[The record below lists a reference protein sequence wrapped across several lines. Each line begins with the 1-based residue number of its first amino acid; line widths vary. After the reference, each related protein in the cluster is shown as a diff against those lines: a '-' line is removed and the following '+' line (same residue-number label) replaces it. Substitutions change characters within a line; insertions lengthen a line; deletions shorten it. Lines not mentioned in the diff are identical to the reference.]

1 MKKFVIRRALTGL
14 MTVIIVF
21 ALNFVII
28 QMAPGDPITTLMGKE
43 NNSPEMR
50 AALEEKYGLNKPLP
64 VQLGN
69 YLKTAMKGDLGTSII
84 YNRPVSEMIG
94 EKVGATVLLGLTA
107 ALLAAVIGTIMGIF
121 AARRQGGAYD
131 AISSGVSYAFNSM
144 PAFWLGL
151 MLIILFSSI
160 LGWFPSYGMTDNRA
174 SYTGMAYVI
183 DVLKHMFLPVL
194 TLTLVLIPQYFRIAK
209 SSVLQTANEDF
220 ITTLRATGMSEKRIF
235 NKYIFRNAILPTIT
249 IFGISMAYLITGVTL
264 IEIVFAWPGMGR
276 LMMTAITQR
285 DYPTLM
291 GIYLIMSISVAVVML
306 IVDIVYAMLDPRI
319 RYE

>member
-1 MKKFVIRRALTGL
+1 MKRFIFRRVLTGIL
-14 MTVIIVF
+14 TIIIVF

-28 QMAPGDPITTLMGKE
+28 KMAPGDPITTLMGKE
-43 NNSPEMR
+43 NSSPEMR
-50 AALEEKYGLNKPLP
+50 QALEEKYGLDKPLP
-64 VQLGN
+64 LQFFS
-69 YLKTAMKGDLGTSII
+69 YLKTAATGDLGISII

-94 EKVGATVLLGLTA
+94 EKVGATVLLGLTSA
-107 ALLAAVIGTIMGIF
+107 ILAAVIGTFMGIV
-121 AARRQGGAYD
+121 AARREGGAFD
-131 AISSGVSYAFNSM
+131 AVSSGVSYAFNSM

-151 MLIILFSSI
+151 MLIILFSSM
-160 LGWFPSYGMTDNRA
+160 LGWFPSYGMTDTRA
-174 SYTGMAYVI
+174 GYAGAAYMLDI
-183 DVLKHMFLPVL
+183 LKHMFLPVL

-209 SSVLQTANEDF
+209 SSVLQTANEEF
-220 ITTLRATGMSEKRIF
+220 IMTFKATGMSKKKIF

-276 LMMTAITQR
+276 LVMTAITQR
-285 DYPTLM
+285 DYPALM

-306 IVDIVYAMLDPRI
+306 IVDIVYALLDPRI